1 MRSSSRIPI
10 ERLRVKA
17 DIVNWLG
24 WQAGYRSYLEIATP
38 STGFQFSLIAPDV
51 FAEINRVVYHAS
63 PDFDDGQPVTCLG
76 SSTDSSECLRQFV
89 DQRRTFDLIFVD
101 PWHTYE
107 SSLRDIQ
114 LALTLLAPE
123 GMLVVHDCYP
133 TTPELATPEY
143 HPGAWMGQTYLA
155 FLDVA
160 RATPELVHS
169 VVDLDCGCGLLWRRH
184 ATGHGRQDD
193 EVELSRAALVAY
205 DYHDWATYVT
215 HGAAIL
221 NLVPLAEFL
230 RRHRCR
236 PRSLASR
243 LYHLVE
249 PALEASYIFAGV
261 SMAEHT
267 WRKLQ
272 RASRRMR
279 RLLRAAF
286 VPTKR

>member
-1 MRSSSRIPI
+1 MRSRIHI

-24 WQAGYRSYLEIATP
+24 WQAGYRSYLEIATQF
-38 STGFQFSLIAPDV
+38 TGGQFSLIAPDV
-51 FAEINRVVYHAS
+51 FAEINRVIYHAA

-114 LALTLLAPE
+114 LALTLLAP
-123 GMLVVHDCYP
+123 GGILVVHDCHP
-133 TTPELATPEY
+133 TTPELTTPEY
-143 HPGAWMGQTYLA
+143 HPGPWMGQTYLA

-160 RATPELVHS
+160 RATPELVHT
-169 VVDLDCGCGLLWRRH
+169 VVDLDYGCGLLWRRH
-184 ATGHGRQDD
+184 ATERGRQDD

-205 DYHDWATYVT
+205 NYHDWTTYVT
-215 HGAAIL
+215 HGAAIM

-230 RRHRCR
+230 RRHRRR
-236 PRSLASR
+236 PQSLASR
-243 LYHLVE
+243 LYRRVE
-249 PALEASYIFAGV
+249 PVVESSYIFAGV
-261 SMAEHT
+261 SMAFHA

-272 RASRRMR
+272 RARRR
-279 RLLRAAF
+279 LRSLLRAACGWL
-286 VPTKR
+286 